1 MNPRIALTGIGDQF
15 VDQTHNFG
23 IQPPII
29 TDFAAIQLS
38 RTSISPLVSEFILY
52 NFTADLNGTIV
63 NCSSREGLT
72 STIINIID
80 NGILYKSIILLY
92 KNSNKNNFNPQ

>member
-1 MNPRIALTGIGDQF
+1 MNPRIALTGVGDQF
-15 VDQTHNFG
+15 VSSTHNFS

-52 NFTADLNGTIV
+52 NFTADLNGSSV
-63 NCSSREGLT
+63 NCSVREGLT
-72 STIINIID
+72 STIINIIE
-80 NGILYKSIILLY
+80 NGIKFVIRLYY
-92 KNSNKNNFNPQ
+92 V